1 MTDSW
6 VTTHDARPFNDRVV
20 HGKAFLY
27 TSKKNY
33 VATISSCR
41 SHGKRR
47 INMSTY
53 GNDWII
59 TFSNSEDTDV
69 FFWRFFGTEEAVKEK
84 LVTLAKEHSTD
95 TESDL

>member
-1 MTDSW
+1 
-6 VTTHDARPFNDRVV
+6 
-20 HGKAFLY
+20 
-27 TSKKNY
+27 
-33 VATISSCR
+33 
-41 SHGKRR
+41 
-47 INMSTY
+47 MSTY

-95 TESDL
+95 TESDLLQCPDSAGDVEENTETCALFCTVEYENYDYVFTAMDFRAMNHI

>member
-1 MTDSW
+1 
-6 VTTHDARPFNDRVV
+6 
-20 HGKAFLY
+20 
-27 TSKKNY
+27 
-33 VATISSCR
+33 
-41 SHGKRR
+41 
-47 INMSTY
+47 MSTY

-95 TESDL
+95 TESDLLQCPDSAGDVEENTGTCALFCTVGYEDYDYVFTAMDFRAMNHI